1 MSEAVADGARPVT
14 YTCWALP
21 EATNVGVAADAPM
34 AVIKAATI
42 AMVVTAANARAAR
55 TVDRVAIP
63 RPVFRLPIGARVPNF
78 SVV

>member
-1 MSEAVADGARPVT
+1 
-14 YTCWALP
+14 
-21 EATNVGVAADAPM
+21 M

-55 TVDRVAIP
+55 RAVDRVAIP

-78 SVV
+78 SVI